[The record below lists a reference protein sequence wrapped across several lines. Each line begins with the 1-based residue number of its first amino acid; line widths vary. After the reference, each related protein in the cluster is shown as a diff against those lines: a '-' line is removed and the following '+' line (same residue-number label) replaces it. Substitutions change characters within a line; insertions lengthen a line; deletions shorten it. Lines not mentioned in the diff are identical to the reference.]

1 MTIIIL
7 LIIFNHKFYNLD
19 KLNSETQEEM
29 GDDES
34 HGGEF
39 SVHRNLIDLLK
50 EMLARDGGNTSP
62 SDKYQS

>member
-19 KLNSETQEEM
+19 KLNFETQKEM

-39 SVHRNLIDLLK
+39 SVYRNLID
-50 EMLARDGGNTSP
+50 
-62 SDKYQS
+62 